1 MQLPHLPSDGL
12 AARPPH
18 ASSPLERLRSRTART
33 VLAVVAAIALGDA
46 QLWSALGGHGFA
58 AGQAWAQAGVN
69 STLAVIVV
77 APQKKTGDDAEAVER
92 LLAEGTARLDTVREF
107 ELSPIAG
114 TDVEQPA
121 ADLIE
126 DALRALLLRTPKR
139 AQERI
144 GAAVGKLKDVPMAG
158 DERLFGRLYKAQ
170 ALALLATGDLVP
182 ARDALIKSLVLVSGQ
197 KEEEYA
203 AYGSQ
208 SRDLFNT
215 VNQLVGKSG
224 TGDLKIAVRGGKAD
238 IWIDGQWRGAGTAQ
252 ANGLAIGTHRVTVRQ
267 SGMVGERR
275 FVDVVVG
282 KGGSA
287 EFDLKA
293 APFGPDLEQGRA
305 VLATNFKQPSVVEDK
320 MRELRN
326 HLGADQMVV
335 VRSASDKKSTKLEG
349 YFLSADGGFRKV
361 EASVDKDA
369 SYFDKLGD
377 FLAGV
382 AGAKLGPD
390 PQSTA
395 LDLRQSAVVTTG
407 AVRKAG
413 TDAAIDPNAPLFDD
427 EKSKVKPITSEW
439 WFWTAVVAGAS
450 VIGGGLY
457 LLTKGQAAEASGA
470 VGTVTI
476 SVNKAVTP

>member
-1 MQLPHLPSDGL
+1 MPLTPFASLAPSSAL
-12 AARPPH
+12 QWM
-18 ASSPLERLRSRTART
+18 RSRTARHG
-33 VLAVVAAIALGDA
+33 LAVVAALALGNA
-46 QLWSALGGHGFA
+46 QWWSAA
-58 AGQAWAQAGVN
+58 AGRGSVVGQAWAQAGVN

-92 LLAEGTARLDTVREF
+92 LLGEASARLDTVRQY

-114 TDVEQPA
+114 TDVEQPV

-144 GAAVGKLKDVPMAG
+144 GSAVAKLKDAPMAG

-208 SRDLFNT
+208 SRDLFMT
-215 VNQLVGKSG
+215 VNQLVAKAG
-224 TGDLKIAVRGGKAD
+224 TGDLKIAARGGKAD
-238 IWIDGQWRGAGTAQ
+238 IWIDGQWRGSGIAQ
-252 ANGLAIGTHRVTVRQ
+252 ANSLPVGIHRITVRQ
-267 SGMVGERR
+267 SGMIGERR
-275 FVDVVVG
+275 FVDVTAG
-282 KGGSA
+282 KSAGA
-287 EFDLKA
+287 EFDLKP

-305 VLATNFKQPSVVEDK
+305 ILATNFKQPSVVEDK

-335 VRSASDKKSTKLEG
+335 VRTATDKKATKLEG
-349 YFLSADGGFRKV
+349 YFLSADGSFRKV
-361 EASVDKDA
+361 EVSVDKDA
-369 SYFDKLGD
+369 KYFDNLGD

-390 PQSTA
+390 PQTTA
-395 LDLRQSAVVTTG
+395 LDLRQSAVVSTG
-407 AVRKAG
+407 AARKVGA
-413 TDAAIDPNAPLFDD
+413 DAAIDPNAPLFDD
-427 EKSKVKPITSEW
+427 EKSKQKAITSEW
-439 WFWTAVVAGAS
+439 WFWTAVVAGGS
-450 VIGGGLY
+450 MIGGGLY
-457 LLTKGQAAEASGA
+457 LLTKGTAGEASGA
-470 VGTVTI
+470 VGTVQI
-476 SVNKAVTP
+476 NINKATAP